1 MIKIDNLKKQFGET
15 CACDIPSFT
24 INDGDILGLVGN
36 NGAGKTTLFR
46 LLLDLLKADEG
57 SVSYVFSLP
66 DGEASGTVATAGM
79 SGTVASAGMSGTV
92 ASAGMS
98 GTVASAGMSG
108 TVATEG
114 AMGTVATEGA
124 VAINPTESEAWKQH
138 VGAYIDEGFL
148 IDFLTPEEY
157 FAFLG
162 KVSGIS
168 QQEVDAR
175 LQQFER
181 FANGEVFGQKKLIR
195 NLSAGNKMKVGIIS
209 ALFRRPKTVIL
220 DEPFN
225 FLDPTSQMVLKHL
238 LQDYA
243 NETGSTI
250 LISSHNL
257 QHTVDIST
265 RIALLEHGKII
276 RDLSNNE
283 GSAASEL
290 QEYFEAE

>member
-1 MIKIDNLKKQFGET
+1 MITISNLKKHFGET

-46 LLLDLLKADEG
+46 LILDLLK
-57 SVSYVFSLP
+57 P
-66 DGEASGTVATAGM
+66 D
-79 SGTVASAGMSGTV
+79 
-92 ASAGMS
+92 
-98 GTVASAGMSG
+98 
-108 TVATEG
+108 
-114 AMGTVATEGA
+114 EGA
-124 VAINPTESEAWKQH
+124 VYYSFRRTAIDQPTLTDINPAESESWKQF

-157 FAFLG
+157 FTFLG
-162 KVSGIS
+162 KISGIS
-168 QQEVDAR
+168 QEEVDER
-175 LQQFER
+175 LAHFER
-181 FANGEVFGQKKLIR
+181 FANGEIFGQKKLIR

-225 FLDPTSQMVLKHL
+225 FLDPTSQLVLKHL
-238 LQDYA
+238 LRDYSQ
-243 NETGSTI
+243 ETGSTI

-265 RIALLEHGKII
+265 RIALLEHGQII
-276 RDLSNNE
+276 RDLPNQE
-283 GSAASEL
+283 GSATQEL
-290 QEYFEAE
+290 QEYFGAE

>member
-15 CACDIPSFT
+15 CACDIPSFQ

-46 LLLDLLKADEG
+46 MLLDLLKADEG
-57 SVSYVFSLP
+57 SVEI
-66 DGEASGTVATAGM
+66 DG
-79 SGTVASAGMSGTV
+79 
-92 ASAGMS
+92 
-98 GTVASAGMSG
+98 
-108 TVATEG
+108 
-114 AMGTVATEGA
+114 
-124 VAINPTESEAWKQH
+124 INPAESEVWKRH

-162 KVSGIS
+162 KVSGLT
-168 QQEVDAR
+168 QAEVDER
-175 LQQFER
+175 LKDFER
-181 FANGEVFGQKKLIR
+181 FANGEIFGQKKLIR

-209 ALFRRPKTVIL
+209 ALLRRPQTVIL

-225 FLDPTSQMVLKHL
+225 FLDPTSQLVLKHL
-238 LQDYA
+238 LTDY
-243 NETGSTI
+243 NRETGATI

-265 RIALLEHGKII
+265 RIALLEHGVII
-276 RDLSNNE
+276 RDLPNAE
-283 GSAASEL
+283 GSARTEL
-290 QEYFEAE
+290 EAYFSAE

>member
-1 MIKIDNLKKQFGET
+1 MITIEHLKKQFGET

-57 SVSYVFSLP
+57 TVSYLIPSP
-66 DGEASGTVATAGM
+66 TGE
-79 SGTVASAGMSGTV
+79 
-92 ASAGMS
+92 
-98 GTVASAGMSG
+98 
-108 TVATEG
+108 ER
-114 AMGTVATEGA
+114 E
-124 VAINPTESEAWKQH
+124 AINPAESEAWKQH
-138 VGAYIDEGFL
+138 VGAYVDEGFL

-162 KVSGIS
+162 KISGMR
-168 QQEVDAR
+168 QAEVNER
-175 LQQFER
+175 LTQFER

-209 ALFRRPKTVIL
+209 ALFRQPEIVVL

-225 FLDPTSQMVLKHL
+225 FLDPTSQVLLKHL
-238 LQDYA
+238 LTDYA
-243 NETGSTI
+243 QQTGSMI

-265 RIALLEHGKII
+265 RIALLEHGQII
-276 RDLSNNE
+276 RDLPNQQ
-283 GSAASEL
+283 GSAAQEL
-290 QEYFEAE
+290 QEYFGAE

>member
-1 MIKIDNLKKQFGET
+1 MITIQNLQKHFGET

-24 INDGDILGLVGN
+24 VNEGDILGLVGN

-46 LLLDLLKADEG
+46 LLLDLLKADAGSVLYSFAAPNSDRSASTPLPHREG
-57 SVSYVFSLP
+57 SGESLAAERREGSGESLAVVP
-66 DGEASGTVATAGM
+66 DDLSSVPR
-79 SGTVASAGMSGTV
+79 
-92 ASAGMS
+92 
-98 GTVASAGMSG
+98 
-108 TVATEG
+108 
-114 AMGTVATEGA
+114 
-124 VAINPTESEAWKQH
+124 INPAESEAWKQH

-168 QQEVDAR
+168 KQEVEQR

-181 FANGEVFGQKKLIR
+181 FSAGEIFGQKKLIR

-209 ALFRRPKTVIL
+209 ALLRRPEIVIL

-225 FLDPTSQMVLKHL
+225 FLDPTSQLVLKHVL
-238 LQDYA
+238 TDYSK
-243 NETGSTI
+243 ETGAII

-257 QHTVDIST
+257 QHTIDIST
-265 RIALLEHGKII
+265 RIALLEHGSII
-276 RDLSNNE
+276 RDLPNHN
-283 GSAASEL
+283 GSAATEL
-290 QEYFEAE
+290 QEYFADPMADNA

>member
-1 MIKIDNLKKQFGET
+1 MIKIENLKKNFGET

-46 LLLDLLKADEG
+46 LLLDLLKADDG
-57 SVSYVFSLP
+57 SVLYQFPATDSATVS
-66 DGEASGTVATAGM
+66 DGSPSG
-79 SGTVASAGMSGTV
+79 
-92 ASAGMS
+92 
-98 GTVASAGMSG
+98 
-108 TVATEG
+108 
-114 AMGTVATEGA
+114 
-124 VAINPTESEAWKQH
+124 INPAESEAWKQY
-138 VGAYIDEGFL
+138 VGAYVDEGFL

-162 KVSGIS
+162 KVSGIN
-168 QQEVDAR
+168 QQETDER
-175 LQQFER
+175 LKMFER

-209 ALFRRPKTVIL
+209 ALFRQPKTVIL

-225 FLDPTSQMVLKHL
+225 FLDPTSQLVLKHL
-238 LQDYA
+238 LRDYA
-243 NETGSTI
+243 QQTGATI

-265 RIALLEHGKII
+265 RIALLEHGQII
-276 RDLSNNE
+276 RDLPNTE
-283 GSAASEL
+283 GSASAEL
-290 QEYFEAE
+290 QEYFGAE